1 MTLFETNS
9 PANKRQ
15 FSRVILFFWL
25 PLLLLACA
33 KETAPAPSREQAVST
48 PPPLELPEVAITDQD
63 AAVEFTQKALF
74 SEIVELIETRYVY
87 PNYNGVDWE
96 ALKTAQA
103 ATLTD
108 GAPDENFYTSIDE
121 MIAVLNDE
129 HSAYLSLQ
137 EVAESNALQA
147 NEPSFAG
154 IGLSY
159 STLSQANGAVVQYTF
174 PNSPAARSGIQAHDV
189 LLAANGNP
197 LCCDAN
203 GLVHAGLIR
212 GPANSDVTVTVQ
224 SPGQPPRDIII
235 TRAPISGGAEVVTR
249 RLDGNL
255 GYMLIPNF
263 FENEMGGRVITAWEA
278 LTAAGPLNGLILD
291 LRINGGGWI
300 DNASDT
306 LSLFLNGTAGTFQQH
321 ENTFSWEIS
330 GIDSTGSQSVPLVLL
345 VGEQTNSAAE
355 MVTGA
360 LLMAD
365 RATVVGT
372 ATSGNIERVDYF
384 TLSDDSVLTLAVD
397 QFIPPA
403 GQNWEETGIAP
414 DVFVSQA
421 WHEFNTDATDE
432 ALQTARNLLQNQ

>member
-1 MTLFETNS
+1 MASFKTNS
-9 PANKRQ
+9 LINKRQ
-15 FSRVILFFWL
+15 ASCLIPFFLL

-33 KETAPAPSREQAVST
+33 KETAPTPSRGQVVST
-48 PPPLELPEVAITDQD
+48 PPPLELQ
-63 AAVEFTQKALF
+63 EFSQKALF
-74 SEIVELIETRYVY
+74 AEVVDLIETQYLY
-87 PNYNGVDWE
+87 PDYNGVDWE

-108 GAPDENFYTSIDE
+108 RAVDEKFYASINE
-121 MIAVLNDE
+121 MVTALNDE
-129 HSAYLSLQ
+129 HSSYSSPQ
-137 EVAESNALQA
+137 QVAERNALQA
-147 NEPSFAG
+147 NQPGFAG

-159 STLSQANGAVVQYTF
+159 NAQSQANGAVVQYTF
-174 PNSPAARSGIQAHDV
+174 PNSPAAQSGIQAHDI
-189 LLAANGNP
+189 LLAADGNP
-197 LCCDAN
+197 LCCTED
-203 GLVHAGLIR
+203 GLVRAGLIR
-212 GPANSDVTVTVQ
+212 GPANSDITITVQ
-224 SPGQPPRDIII
+224 SPGQPPRDVVI
-235 TRAPISGGAEVVTR
+235 TRAPISGGAEVIVR
-249 RLDGNL
+249 RLDGNI

-263 FENEMGGRVITAWEA
+263 FENEMGGRVITAWES

-306 LSLFLNGTAGTFQQH
+306 LSLFLNGTVGTFQRH
-321 ENTFSWEIS
+321 DETFSWEIS
-330 GIDSTGSQSVPLVLL
+330 GVDLTGSQTVPLVLL

-365 RATVVGT
+365 RATVVGST
-372 ATSGNIERVDYF
+372 TFGNIERVNYF
-384 TLSDDSVLTLAVD
+384 TLTDGSVLTLAVD
-397 QFIPPA
+397 QFVPPA

-421 WHEFNTDATDE
+421 WYEFNTDATDE